1 MTMATRMARRSR
13 SALVFLAAAATRG
26 AGEGGCGAGAGGCG
40 AGVFGGEGGCAGC
53 GGEGGAGDQVGGPD
67 GVEEG
72 R

>member
-26 AGEGGCGAGAGGCG
+26 ACESGC
-40 AGVFGGEGGCAGC
+40 
-53 GGEGGAGDQVGGPD
+53 GEGGAGDQVGGSD
-67 GVEEG
+67 GLEEG